1 LLECKREQA
10 NKPGQESQMSR
21 SETIALNST
30 SRAAAAWV
38 PAGYDGP
45 VHYSAVLGAA
55 IPALAILLVAAAFL
69 VQSF

>member
-1 LLECKREQA
+1 
-10 NKPGQESQMSR
+10 MSR

-38 PAGYDGP
+38 PAGYDGQ

-69 VQSF
+69 VRSF